1 MRVEAVATRIQTA
14 VNGVLALPREAVV
27 QELVDRVGLE
37 LTALIGGASETRHV
51 SEWVDG
57 REPRREDA
65 LRAALQAV
73 RAVSER
79 YDNDAARAWLRS
91 TNMGLNMRAPI
102 VELREARQLR
112 DYNRVVKC
120 AVQDIS

>member
-1 MRVEAVATRIQTA
+1 MRVEAVPTRIQTA

-27 QELVDRVGLE
+27 QELVDRVGLK
-37 LTALIGGASETRHV
+37 LTALIGGVSETRRVH
-51 SEWVDG
+51 EWIAG

-91 TNMGLNMRAPI
+91 TNMGLNMRSPI
-102 VELREARQLR
+102 AELREARQLR

>member
-102 VELREARQLR
+102 V
-112 DYNRVVKC
+112 
-120 AVQDIS
+120 

>member
-51 SEWVDG
+51 SEWIDG